1 MKRLLYLLFA
11 AVAVTACA
19 PAVPAGEFLIAGKIK
34 NVPDSAVVFLY
45 VSQGQSLCGIGTD
58 TLIDGRFSLRD
69 TIASPKAAQVCLYIG
84 DYRGGALEVW
94 IAPGEC
100 TEIRGEGEQAWLWEV
115 VSDIPE
121 QKDEDMYRALVEPE
135 VRELNQFQDI
145 LTPQDMARYM
155 ELCGQ
160 ISEKTVRYM
169 QTAPVT
175 QVWINRFAECA
186 RFLLYGIGLDHKA
199 EMLALY
205 DRMTE
210 EQRQSPMGR
219 QIGDCLHPTSKVG
232 VGDLMADGDLYDVD
246 GNIHHLADFLGK
258 YILLEFG
265 GKGCGACLEAI
276 PELKEIAERYRNRME
291 VVCVSSDSEHDWKQF
306 VAERQLTGNQWNQ
319 LLGIGEGIWARY
331 GVLGIPHFVLI
342 APDGRVQDIWVGY
355 GKGSL
360 LEKIAENI
368 K

>member
-1 MKRLLYLLFA
+1 MKQLLCLLFA

-19 PAVPAGEFLIAGKIK
+19 PAVPAGEFRIVGKIE
-34 NVPDSAVVFLY
+34 NVPDSAVVRLY
-45 VSQGQSLCGIGTD
+45 EPQGQMLRGIAVD
-58 TLIDGRFSLRD
+58 TLIDGRFSFQD
-69 TIASPKAAQVCLYIG
+69 TISSPKALQVCLHIG
-84 DYRGGALEVW
+84 DYQGGVLDIWV
-94 IAPGEC
+94 APGKY
-100 TEIRGEGEQAWLWEV
+100 TEIRGKGEQAWLWEV

-121 QKDEDMYRALVEPE
+121 QKDEDIYRALVEPE
-135 VRELNQFQDI
+135 IRELNRFQEI
-145 LTPQDMARYM
+145 LQPQELTRYM

-175 QVWINRFAECA
+175 EVWMNRFAECA
-186 RFLLYGIGLDHKA
+186 RFLLYGIGTAHKA

-219 QIGDCLHPTSKVG
+219 RIDACLNPISKVG
-232 VGDLMADGDLYDVD
+232 VGDRLADGDLYDVD
-246 GNIHHLADFLGK
+246 GKLHRLTEFLGK

-276 PELKEIAERYRNRME
+276 PELKEIAERYRNRVE
-291 VVCVSSDSEHDWKQF
+291 VVCISQDSERDWKQF
-306 VAERQLTGNQWNQ
+306 VAEQRLTGNLWNQ
-319 LLGIGEGIWARY
+319 LLGKDEGLWARY
-331 GVLGIPHFVLI
+331 GVLGVPHFVLI
-342 APDGRVQDIWVGY
+342 APDGRIRDVWQGY